1 MQQYGLPTRLLDWSR
16 SLAVAAYFAIRD
28 INSNDDGAV
37 WVIASKHL
45 MEKRGYSNAWR
56 TLVGDPK
63 IENMAMR
70 ENDSDLMEFSSLT
83 PVALSPDQFVT
94 RMIVQKGIYSLHTF
108 KKCLLEAMG
117 VEDRDEY
124 GDACFL
130 HKIIIPKEAKESLR
144 SELMVV
150 AGISEETLFP
160 DIEGFARD
168 FVWEFK
174 RKQSLKLD

>member
-1 MQQYGLPTRLLDWSR
+1 
-16 SLAVAAYFAIRD
+16 VAEFESI
-28 INSNDDGAV
+28 INIWQIFGV
-37 WVIASKHL
+37 RVK
-45 MEKRGYSNAWR
+45 
-56 TLVGDPK
+56 TLKKTISEMP
-63 IENMAMR
+63 II
-70 ENDSDLMEFSSLT
+70 FTLT
-83 PVALSPDQFVT
+83 PIILTP
-94 RMIVQKGIYSLHTF
+94 II
-108 KKCLLEAMG
+108 
-117 VEDRDEY
+117 EDRDEH

-174 RKQSLKLD
+174 RKQLRL